1 MYNPDK
7 IKQMP
12 LLNKYI
18 PFEVWIA
25 YRYIKFKQKNSF
37 ISFIS
42 TTSMVGIALGVS
54 SLIIIMSVMNG
65 FQDELR
71 TRILGVASHIEITSS
86 NNTLAHW
93 EDVTKKL
100 QGFSEVKGSAPYID
114 GQGMLVSEY
123 GSQGIM
129 LRGISSELEGNV
141 DDLEKKVKVGHLSDL
156 KAGTFNI
163 ILGID
168 AAKQLGIVVGD
179 KINILIPQG
188 SYTPAGT
195 FPRMRQFNVVGIFEI
210 GMYEYDSGMALM
222 NLEDAQ
228 KFFQMHDT
236 VSGVRV
242 KIDDLFLAPAVTQRL
257 SNKLSESGLFYISD
271 WTKKHSNFFSAVKME
286 KRVMFIILTLII
298 AVAAFNIV
306 STLVMAVTDKRSDI
320 AILRTYGAK
329 PKSILYIFI
338 IQGSLIGIIGTL
350 AGAFF
355 GIAISLNIQVIV
367 PFMEHLFNVQ
377 FLSKDIYY
385 ISEVPSKLL
394 LTDIIA
400 ITSIS
405 ILLTILATIY
415 PSIKASSTSP
425 AEALKHD

>member
-12 LLNKYI
+12 SLNKYI

-54 SLIIIMSVMNG
+54 ALIIIMSVMNG

-93 EDVTKKL
+93 EDLTKKL
-100 QGFSEVKGSAPYID
+100 QGISDVKGSAPYID

-129 LRGISSELEGNV
+129 LRGIASELEGNV
-141 DDLEKKVKVGHLSDL
+141 NDLEKKVKVGHLSDL
-156 KAGTFNI
+156 KVGTFNI

-179 KINILIPQG
+179 KVNILIPQG

-228 KFFQMHDT
+228 KFLQMQDA

-242 KIDDLFLAPAVTQRL
+242 KIDNLFLSPAVAERL
-257 SNKLSESGLFYISD
+257 SNKLSESGLFYVSD
-271 WTKKHSNFFSAVKME
+271 WTKKHSNFFSAVQME
-286 KRVMFIILTLII
+286 KRVMFIILMLII

-329 PKSILYIFI
+329 PKSILFIFI
-338 IQGSLIGIIGTL
+338 IQGSLIGIIGTI

-355 GIAISLNIQVIV
+355 GIAISLNIHVIV
-367 PFMEHLFNVQ
+367 PFIEHLFNVQ

-394 LTDIIA
+394 LTDVSA

-405 ILLTILATIY
+405 ILLSILATIY
-415 PSIKASSTSP
+415 PSLKASSTSP